1 MVRIMLELIP
11 TPRNLNHL
19 CREQLS
25 GKCGNADRI
34 VSGNAIH
41 RLFSE
46 TDPYITFIVN
56 YDVL

>member
-1 MVRIMLELIP
+1 MLELIP